1 MPLVLAFDS
10 QRTLLTC
17 RVSGPITYADIQKH
31 LDEERADRY
40 LGKAEL
46 IDATGATVAFSG
58 QELRGL
64 VASLHRMS
72 EQQPLGPTAVVVSS
86 DVAYGMMRM
95 LEMLVHGI
103 CQIRPFRTTAEA
115 EAWLAEVAGPMVKN

>member
-1 MPLVLAFDS
+1 MPLAFTFDS
-10 QRTLLTC
+10 QRDLLTC

-58 QELRGL
+58 QEVRSLVDSLRHLG
-64 VASLHRMS
+64 
-72 EQQPLGPTAVVVSS
+72 EQQRLGPTAVVVSS

-115 EAWLAEVAGPMVKN
+115 EVWLAEVARPMVKN